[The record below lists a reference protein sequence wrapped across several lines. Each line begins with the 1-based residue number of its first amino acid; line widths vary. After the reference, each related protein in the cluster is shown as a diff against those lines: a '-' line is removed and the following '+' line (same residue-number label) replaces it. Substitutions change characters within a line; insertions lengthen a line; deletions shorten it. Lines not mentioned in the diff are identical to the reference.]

1 MENFR
6 HTCEINLVLT
16 WYKNCVSVNVTV
28 RDAIVTPT
36 ELEVKIKSTRL
47 YVSVVTLS
55 TENNKKTFRAIK
67 TRISKN
73 HINEKLS
80 KN

>member
-1 MENFR
+1 M
-6 HTCEINLVLT
+6 
-16 WYKNCVSVNVTV
+16 TV

-55 TENNKKTFRAIK
+55 TENNKKSFRGIK

>member
-1 MENFR
+1 M
-6 HTCEINLVLT
+6 
-16 WYKNCVSVNVTV
+16 TV

-55 TENNKKTFRAIK
+55 TENNKKNFRAIK

>member
-1 MENFR
+1 M
-6 HTCEINLVLT
+6 
-16 WYKNCVSVNVTV
+16 TV

-55 TENNKKTFRAIK
+55 TGNNKKTFRAIK

>member
-1 MENFR
+1 M
-6 HTCEINLVLT
+6 
-16 WYKNCVSVNVTV
+16 TV
-28 RDAIVTPT
+28 RDAIVAPT

-55 TENNKKTFRAIK
+55 TENNKKSFRAIK